1 VIRRIELV
9 RAAWG
14 AALLVTPRQ
23 VLGRVHHLRVDRASV
38 RVARVLGARQL
49 GQALLSGVD
58 PSPEVLAMGVWVDG
72 VHAATAVGL
81 AVVDRHRA
89 RAGLTDAAIAGA
101 YAVLGYRDLVT
112 ARATPPSHQQR
123 RRDELARAVLGL
135 VPGGGPLLSRCAD
148 ARTRAAGSRTRP
160 RR

>member
-1 VIRRIELV
+1 MIRRIELL
-9 RAAWG
+9 RGAWG
-14 AALLVTPRQ
+14 TALLLAPEQ
-23 VLGRVHHLRVDRASV
+23 VLAHVHHLRIDRAGV

-49 GQALLSGVD
+49 GQAVLSGVD

-81 AVVDRHRA
+81 AVVDRQRA
-89 RAGLTDAAIAGA
+89 RAGLTDAVIAGA
-101 YAVLGYRDLVT
+101 YAVLGYRDLLT
-112 ARATPPSHQQR
+112 TGATPSSHQR

-135 VPGGGPLLSRCAD
+135 VPGGSGLLSRCAL